1 MNLMELMKT
10 ALLLQILMPVEVLA
24 IEVDLDEDTVN
35 HLSSVDSCQFS
46 DSFGVDVYR
55 QVCTLITFTSKAPPR
70 DLYPMYPMVHQGKL
84 VVLRGTPS
92 KPVVTVVQQLVLKNG
107 YHMVAVPSRSK
118 KRKG

>member
-1 MNLMELMKT
+1 MSGLSVYMEERR
-10 ALLLQILMPVEVLA
+10 LL
-24 IEVDLDEDTVN
+24 N
-35 HLSSVDSCQFS
+35 NN
-46 DSFGVDVYR
+46 
-55 QVCTLITFTSKAPPR
+55 CTLITFTSKAPPR

-118 KRKG
+118 KKEGVKL

>member
-1 MNLMELMKT
+1 MKPQKRT
-10 ALLLQILMPVEVLA
+10 MIVSLCKYSVLCTTEALQIKGTA
-24 IEVDLDEDTVN
+24 
-35 HLSSVDSCQFS
+35 C
-46 DSFGVDVYR
+46 GVFNGITYT
-55 QVCTLITFTSKAPPR
+55 CTLITFTSKAPPR

-118 KRKG
+118 KKEGVKL